1 MQWDLFLETLKE
13 FPRLVDGALL
23 TAELVGLSVL
33 AGFVLAI
40 PIALSRLARSPLL
53 WAPAYGYIWFFR
65 GTPLLLQIYMLYYGT
80 GQFPW
85 VTDSVLWPVLREA
98 YWCALISFTLNTA
111 AYQAEVLRGAI
122 LGVPHG
128 EVEAARACGMS
139 GALVY
144 RRIVLPKAFR
154 LALPAYSNEVV
165 FLFQATS
172 LASIITLLDLTGIA
186 RIVVARS
193 FAVYEIYL
201 TAALIYLVI
210 TYGIL
215 FIFKRVEFKLSGHLR
230 PRPGTEPAPARPD
243 RPGRAPAPAAGTL
256 AVR

>member
-1 MQWDLFLETLKE
+1 MQWDLFLETLRE

-40 PIALSRLARSPLL
+40 PIALFRLARAPLL

-139 GALVY
+139 GVLLF
-144 RRIVLPKAFR
+144 RRIVMPRAFR
-154 LALPAYSNEVV
+154 LALPPLGNEVILMLKGSAV
-165 FLFQATS
+165 VS
-172 LASIITLLDLTGIA
+172 LITLFDLMGTTRAIA
-186 RIVVARS
+186 ARTWA
-193 FAVYEIYL
+193 FEIFFIAGALYL
-201 TAALIYLVI
+201 AMTFVLTRCFNWTEY
-210 TYGIL
+210 
-215 FIFKRVEFKLSGHLR
+215 RLSPHLR
-230 PRPGTEPAPARPD
+230 AAPEVLPSPRPS
-243 RPGRAPAPAAGTL
+243 
-256 AVR
+256 AVGN